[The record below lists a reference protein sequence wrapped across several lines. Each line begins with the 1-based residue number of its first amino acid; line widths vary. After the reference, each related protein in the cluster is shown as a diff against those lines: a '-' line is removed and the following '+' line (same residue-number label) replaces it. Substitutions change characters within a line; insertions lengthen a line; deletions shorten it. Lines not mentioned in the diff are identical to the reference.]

1 MAKTVS
7 WEEANK
13 NIDPKVIAEAEEL
26 AAQDLLQMGTKMTDP
41 KRNMYGEFMEGVVS
55 LKDERIAELEAQLKT
70 ANESNPFLGI
80 KPVLQEY
87 RSGGFVNHAPDM
99 GRISFDMP
107 IIDARVIF
115 NSLKV
120 KRNETT

>member
-1 MAKTVS
+1 MANGKYDAADLSGSNYGGLKIFNAQETF
-7 WEEANK
+7 NK
-13 NIDPKVIAEAEEL
+13 D
-26 AAQDLLQMGTKMTDP
+26 
-41 KRNMYGEFMEGVVS
+41 S
-55 LKDERIAELEAQLKT
+55 KDARIAELEAQLKT

-115 NSLKV
+115 NSLTGEG
-120 KRNETT
+120 NEAI

>member
-1 MAKTVS
+1 MAMVCVNCNGKGKRS
-7 WEEANK
+7 
-13 NIDPKVIAEAEEL
+13 
-26 AAQDLLQMGTKMTDP
+26 LLSGEMLKCNFCEGGFVRDNPETATLLVESYSLRNSTD
-41 KRNMYGEFMEGVVS
+41 V
-55 LKDERIAELEAQLKT
+55 DRIAELEAQLKT

-87 RSGGFVNHAPDM
+87 RSGGFVNHVPDM